1 MDLNYLLHRQQV
13 ERSRA
18 DTASCEEAREAHAQ
32 LAALYEDAI
41 QTLTRG
47 NLSFLEPAGS
57 NAEARL
63 VKRASPPHRSLCGK
77 RSQDSR
83 RSASARS
90 RSELMLKNGSRGFAG
105 HSTAT

>member
-18 DTASCEEAREAHAQ
+18 DTASCEEARKAHAQ

-47 NLSFLEPAGS
+47 NLSFLEPLDRMRRQDWSNELRRLTEVCAGS
-57 NAEARL
+57 EVRTAGAR
-63 VKRASPPHRSLCGK
+63 P
-77 RSQDSR
+77 R
-83 RSASARS
+83 RDPVP
-90 RSELMLKNGSRGFAG
+90 N
-105 HSTAT
+105 